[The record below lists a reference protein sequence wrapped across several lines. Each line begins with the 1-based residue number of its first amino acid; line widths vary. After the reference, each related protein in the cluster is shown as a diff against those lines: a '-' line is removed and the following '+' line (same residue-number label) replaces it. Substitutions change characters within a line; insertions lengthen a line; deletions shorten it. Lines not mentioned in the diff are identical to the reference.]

1 MKENQIYSQSMG
13 LQDEKKELLI
23 TPFIKKGQLPTFVED
38 ALSVAPEGETRDML
52 LLSLL
57 TNCAFALPAM
67 RMYHG
72 NPRHTYGPD
81 MMSVVLAPA
90 ASGKGIMNIGR
101 QLMQDLENVCGEPIY
116 LPANTSSSAL
126 ISNIRLFRGKAVIF
140 APEIDTMTQA
150 MRSGFGGFSD
160 IIRCLFEHETI
171 SQMRRQNDEFIEIED
186 PHVSILLSGTPNQM
200 YPLLKSRENGLLSR
214 FACYVVKTVQ
224 DFDDSVWDVH
234 DKEGMQG
241 QSVVYARLASEL
253 GARYRWMRAAKK
265 KKCYFYLTDAQCK
278 TVKRMFRSEYEVYSR
293 ELGQEFAST
302 LKRMPVIMK
311 RIGMILTTFR
321 LDITKP
327 LPERVECSEED
338 FETMLLIGHKLL
350 MHAAMVYRMLPE
362 VKKQNIGEIG
372 VNMLQRQFFGML
384 PTDFTK
390 QDAMKQAEVLGI
402 SVDTMKRWLTKYTQ
416 SGEIQRIEQGKY
428 RKISS

>member
-126 ISNIRLFRGKAVIF
+126 ISNIRL
-140 APEIDTMTQA
+140 
-150 MRSGFGGFSD
+150 S
-160 IIRCLFEHETI
+160 
-171 SQMRRQNDEFIEIED
+171 
-186 PHVSILLSGTPNQM
+186 
-200 YPLLKSRENGLLSR
+200 
-214 FACYVVKTVQ
+214 TVQ
-224 DFDDSVWDVH
+224 F
-234 DKEGMQG
+234 MQ
-241 QSVVYARLASEL
+241 
-253 GARYRWMRAAKK
+253 
-265 KKCYFYLTDAQCK
+265 
-278 TVKRMFRSEYEVYSR
+278 RMY
-293 ELGQEFAST
+293 
-302 LKRMPVIMK
+302 
-311 RIGMILTTFR
+311 
-321 LDITKP
+321 
-327 LPERVECSEED
+327 
-338 FETMLLIGHKLL
+338 
-350 MHAAMVYRMLPE
+350 
-362 VKKQNIGEIG
+362 
-372 VNMLQRQFFGML
+372 
-384 PTDFTK
+384 
-390 QDAMKQAEVLGI
+390 
-402 SVDTMKRWLTKYTQ
+402 
-416 SGEIQRIEQGKY
+416 
-428 RKISS
+428 